1 MEDKLK
7 KEMIQLQNTF
17 RKNGYPRQVIRNNL
31 RKTRKTGE
39 GSSTKTGNEDDKTEQ
54 PNLFLPYI
62 QGVSE
67 KIQVACRKLNISSN
81 QVIH

>member
-17 RKNGYPRQVIRNNL
+17 RKNGYPRQVIRKNL

-67 KIQVACRKLNISSN
+67 KYK
-81 QVIH
+81 

>member
-17 RKNGYPRQVIRNNL
+17 RKNGYPRQVIRKNL
-31 RKTRKTGE
+31 RKTGE
-39 GSSTKTGNEDDKTEQ
+39 GSSTKTGNEDDKIEKQ

-67 KIQVACRKLNISSN
+67 KYK
-81 QVIH
+81 